1 MYSDR
6 TAVVGGG
13 EKFIVVMGPLWTGNG
28 AMSNLAALSLGCNDR
43 PTGQET
49 ARVEVGGSV
58 SGLQGCT
65 DFIWSIHSSSGLV
78 GRRNTQ
84 GLFP

>member
-1 MYSDR
+1 VYSDR

-58 SGLQGCT
+58 SGLQ
-65 DFIWSIHSSSGLV
+65 
-78 GRRNTQ
+78 
-84 GLFP
+84 